1 MNRKMLPVVF
11 MLVAGAITCIATYV
25 RNYTILEK
33 LVALLITFLLF
44 YGIGCI
50 VKNTLDYFDKQNEQ
64 LRLAQEAAALE
75 QEQAA
80 QTQSE
85 TESKQA

>member
-33 LVALLITFLLF
+33 LVALLLTLLLF
-44 YGIGCI
+44 YGVGCI
-50 VKNTLDYFDKQNEQ
+50 LKNALDYFDKQNEQ
-64 LRLAQEAAALE
+64 QRLEEEAAALE
-75 QEQAA
+75 QEQEA
-80 QTQSE
+80 QMPKE
-85 TESKQA
+85 AESKQA